1 MYVPVITSHEYILM
15 SLSGGGGDSPSEVP
29 CAPIL
34 AIEDPCVGDLTE
46 VVLRAG
52 VKVCEGEGRKKLGG
66 GGWGWRKSGLRQGP
80 WGGEIGLTRCSWTSR
95 QGDRRKCWV

>member
-34 AIEDPCVGDLTE
+34 AIEDSCVGDLTE

-66 GGWGWRKSGLRQGP
+66 SGGVIFGACYGKSLGVGR
-80 WGGEIGLTRCSWTSR
+80 SA
-95 QGDRRKCWV
+95 